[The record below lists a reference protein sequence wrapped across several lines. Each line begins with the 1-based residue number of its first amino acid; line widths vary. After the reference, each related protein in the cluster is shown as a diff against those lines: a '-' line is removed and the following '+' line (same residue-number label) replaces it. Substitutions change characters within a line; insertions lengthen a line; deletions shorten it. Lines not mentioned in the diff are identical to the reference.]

1 VHEKEVGM
9 ERVGSTRLGI
19 ARIYALVF
27 GIAYLSVA
35 VLEVALGS
43 SGLRI
48 GDTQILRVTAAQNVV
63 HWAVGLVVLGS
74 FFAGEIAAKMTA
86 RVIGIVFVAVTVL
99 GFVARGFTGNLLGFD
114 GPLPWTY
121 NIVHLAT
128 AAFAL
133 FAGFAAER
141 AYRGRPQM
149 AA

>member
-1 VHEKEVGM
+1 M
-9 ERVGSTRLGI
+9 ERVGTTKLGI

-43 SGLRI
+43 AGLRI
-48 GDTQILRVTAAQNVV
+48 GDTQILRVTAAQNAI
-63 HWAVGLVVLGS
+63 HWAVGLAVLGS

-86 RVIGIVFVAVTVL
+86 RVVGIVFVAVTVL
-99 GFVARGFTGNLLGFD
+99 GFVARDFTGTLLGFD
-114 GPLPWTY
+114 VPLPWAY
-121 NIVHLAT
+121 NVVHLAT
-128 AAFAL
+128 AVFAL

-141 AYRGRPQM
+141 GYRGRPQM